1 MRPLYS
7 TTYYRVVVL
16 IDGVNVYSNTIKI
29 NVIDSPSVP
38 DMGATGPLF
47 YLQKTGD
54 VTNTGTSTYNEL
66 IGTNAGN
73 IMDLSIHLLHTSDT
87 ATADAAGYLQEL
99 FDNLSNF

>member
-7 TTYYRVVVL
+7 TYYRVVVL

-38 DMGATGPLF
+38 DGSYRSFVLF
-47 YLQKTGD
+47 TKTGD

-73 IMDLSIHLLHTSDT
+73 ITGFVNTSILHTYIRYNS
-87 ATADAAGYLQEL
+87 
-99 FDNLSNF
+99 